1 MHDNELWQVYNDNGA
16 PIEGKGA
23 LKEEFNTNKDLIMGN
38 SHIWFWKS
46 DDTTI
51 EIMLQKRSL
60 TKPSRPG
67 WYHISAGGH
76 INVGETPVDAAIRE
90 VEEEMGLN
98 IDPTKLHYVHSVRII
113 PRNPRDIVNVFLYQL
128 NGDEEIT
135 HLNGEVDS
143 YEWCSLDNWKEIT
156 RDAESNNLVPQGELY
171 FDTLTKALELL
182 SEASGR
188 D

>member
-1 MHDNELWQVYNDNGA
+1 MHDDELWQVYNDNGT

-23 LKEEFNTNKDLIMGN
+23 SKEEFNTNTDLIMGN
-38 SHIWFWKS
+38 AHVWFWKS
-46 DDTTI
+46 DGTTT

-60 TKPSRPG
+60 NKPNRPG

-76 INVGETPVDAAIRE
+76 INVGETPIDAAVRE
-90 VEEEMGLN
+90 VEEEMGLA

-113 PRNPRDIVNVFLYQL
+113 PRNPRDIVNVFLYRL

-135 HLNGEVDS
+135 HLDGEVDS
-143 YEWCSLDNWKEIT
+143 YEWCSLENWKGIVQ
-156 RDAESNNLVPQGELY
+156 DAENNNLVPQGQLY

-182 SEASGR
+182 TKATK
-188 D
+188 